1 MRFAQSLFRFLGTG
15 TPVPITDPI
24 CHTRHIGRST
34 TARRARRPARRAK
47 LTAMSGT
54 SAAHPLTGPFPPHT
68 APGRFGI
75 VNLAATPQ
83 HCAATMPVAGLC
95 NPFTGTPTL
104 APLAVLVD
112 HIAGFANHLRRPDGH
127 WTVSSELTMEF
138 TPDAHAVL
146 AADPTTP
153 VLAESR
159 AVGAAAATSLSACD
173 LSHRGIGIGV
183 GTVRTFYIAVAAPAL
198 PDGQGSDSPGPA
210 SPVPVPTA
218 LDELMAVEVAE
229 AGGPGP
235 LLAQHAD
242 PAVNNSMGAV
252 HGGVAAAGLEL
263 VAAAALNTDRAD
275 RQLHTASLRVN
286 YLRRLMS
293 GGRAHYTAT
302 TLHSGRSSGV
312 ADAQAFDADGRPA
325 LVGRLTAYL

>member
-1 MRFAQSLFRFLGTG
+1 MTG
-15 TPVPITDPI
+15 
-24 CHTRHIGRST
+24 
-34 TARRARRPARRAK
+34 A
-47 LTAMSGT
+47 
-54 SAAHPLTGPFPPHT
+54 FPPHT

-75 VNLAATPQ
+75 VNLAATAQ
-83 HCAATMPVAGLC
+83 RCAATMPVAGLC
-95 NPFTGTPTL
+95 NPFTGAASL

-146 AADPTTP
+146 AADPATP

-159 AVGAAAATSLSACD
+159 TVGAATATSLSACE

-183 GTVRTFYIAVAAPAL
+183 GTVRTFYIAVSAPPLPDDAGPDAPA
-198 PDGQGSDSPGPA
+198 
-210 SPVPVPTA
+210 PVPDA

-235 LLAQHAD
+235 LLVQHAG

-263 VAAAALNTDRAD
+263 VAAAALNTTRAD
-275 RQLHTASLRVN
+275 GPLHTASLRVN
-286 YLRRLMS
+286 YLRRLIS

-302 TLHSGRSSGV
+302 ALHSGRSSGV

>member
-1 MRFAQSLFRFLGTG
+1 MAG
-15 TPVPITDPI
+15 
-24 CHTRHIGRST
+24 ST
-34 TARRARRPARRAK
+34 SQP
-47 LTAMSGT
+47 M
-54 SAAHPLTGPFPPHT
+54 TGPFPPHT

-75 VNLAATPQ
+75 TNLAATAQ

-95 NPFTGTPTL
+95 NPFTGAPSL
-104 APLAVLVD
+104 AALAVLVD

-138 TPDAHAVL
+138 TPDAHTVL
-146 AADPTTP
+146 AADPATA

-159 AVGAAAATSLSACD
+159 AVGAASATSLSVCD
-173 LSHRGIGIGV
+173 LSHGGVGIGV
-183 GTVRTFYIAVAAPAL
+183 GTVRTFYIAVSTPAL
-198 PDGQGSDSPGPA
+198 PAADAPTPPA
-210 SPVPVPTA
+210 PVPTA

-235 LLAQHAD
+235 VLVQRAD
-242 PAVNNSMGAV
+242 PAVNNTMGAV

-263 VAAAALNTDRAD
+263 VASAALNTDRAD
-275 RQLHTASLRVN
+275 RPLRTASLRVN
-286 YLRRLMS
+286 YLRRLIS

-302 TLHSGRSSGV
+302 ALHSGRSSGV